1 MSQRLQGIV
10 SQWDADKGYGFITVA
25 GTGERLFAHARAFGL
40 RPHRPYVGEPVSFEI
55 GLDGQGKRRAQK
67 VRGTSPLP
75 TAKPVPAGSAP
86 ERRDASRILLL
97 IPLFAAWVLACE
109 LAWGL
114 PRWLWGAYSAMS
126 LATFIVYWGDKRA
139 AQRGSWRVA
148 EGTLHALALFGGWPG
163 ALLGQ
168 ELLRHKC
175 AKARFRR
182 LFWATVLLN
191 VLAFGL
197 IFTPLVAQLLNRIGS
212 STS

>member
-1 MSQRLQGIV
+1 MSTRQQGVV

-25 GTGERLFAHARAFGL
+25 ATSERLFAHARAFGL
-40 RPHRPYVGEPVSFEI
+40 RPHRPYVGEAVSFEI

-67 VRGTSPLP
+67 VRGTAPPPAPQPAPGVRSP
-75 TAKPVPAGSAP
+75 G
-86 ERRDASRILLL
+86 RRDSSRILLL
-97 IPLFAAWVLACE
+97 IPLFAAWVLATE
-109 LAWGL
+109 LVWGL

-168 ELLRHKC
+168 ELLRHKS

-182 LFWATVLLN
+182 WFWATVLLN
-191 VLAFGL
+191 VLAFAAL
-197 IFTPLVAQLLNRIGS
+197 FTPWLKS
-212 STS
+212 

>member
-1 MSQRLQGIV
+1 MSQRLQGVV

-25 GTGERLFAHARAFGL
+25 GSGERLFAHARAFGL
-40 RPHRPYVGEPVSFEI
+40 RPNRPYVGEAVSFEV
-55 GLDGQGKRRAQK
+55 GLDAQGKRRARK
-67 VRGTSPLP
+67 LRGTAPP
-75 TAKPVPAGSAP
+75 SAP
-86 ERRDASRILLL
+86 PAAPAAPASPPKRDASRILLL

-109 LAWGL
+109 LVWGL

-168 ELLRHKC
+168 ELLRHKS
-175 AKARFRR
+175 AKRSFRR
-182 LFWATVLLN
+182 AFWATVLVN
-191 VLAFGL
+191 VLVFAAL
-197 IFTPLVAQLLNRIGS
+197 FTPWLKS
-212 STS
+212 